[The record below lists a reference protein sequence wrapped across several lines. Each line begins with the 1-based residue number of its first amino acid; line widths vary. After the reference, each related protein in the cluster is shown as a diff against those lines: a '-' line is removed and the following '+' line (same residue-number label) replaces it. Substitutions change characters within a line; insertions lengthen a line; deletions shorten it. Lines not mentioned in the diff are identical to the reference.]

1 MIYLVSNTPSSDE
14 SVKNLNL
21 SQIKFYDF
29 SVDLANFNAIVITS
43 KNAIKALEQNSI
55 VPKDVEIFAVGKSSA
70 VQAEKFGFKKIN
82 VSSSSY
88 GDALYDE
95 FKDVLKDRKILY
107 LRAKDIVGDLDI
119 KLAKCSQ
126 NFTQIVAYESIEVT
140 QNLTDLEDNS
150 VFIFTSPKNAKFF
163 LKNYTW
169 RDSFKAVAIGQ
180 STAEALKFIS
190 GVRVAKVQSIDECIR
205 LAKTLL

>member
-1 MIYLVSNTPSSDE
+1 M
-14 SVKNLNL
+14 
-21 SQIKFYDF
+21 
-29 SVDLANFNAIVITS
+29 
-43 KNAIKALEQNSI
+43 
-55 VPKDVEIFAVGKSSA
+55 
-70 VQAEKFGFKKIN
+70 
-82 VSSSSY
+82 
-88 GDALYDE
+88 YDE

-190 GVRVAKVQSIDECIR
+190 GVRVPKAQSIDECIK